1 MAENC
6 PQCKAPLVAWDQD
19 LLSTT
24 YICSNCSYHFPP
36 KQKFLG
42 KVLKT
47 GSAVLGVAVVATGLT
62 IKILGSVNRDEEGY
76 KADYEE
82 DYE

>member
-36 KQKFLG
+36 KQKVLG
-42 KVLKT
+42 KVLTT
-47 GSAVLGVAVVATGLT
+47 GRVILGFAVVAVPIA

-76 KADYEE
+76 EE